1 MNLQLALALASGI
14 GIAAASGLRAFLPL
28 FAVGVAARLG
38 WIPLHHGSEWLAS
51 DPALWALGCATVLEI
66 AGDKIPVVDHAL
78 DAIGTVLR
86 PVAAFLGGYAVLR
99 GWGEP
104 WAQIAS
110 IALGAGAIA
119 IHAAKAKTR
128 LGSTAVSLGHANPI
142 LSVLEDLTSVGL
154 LLVAILAPLA
164 VLVLVV
170 LLVWLM
176 VRFRRGSRSPA
187 PTPPVG

>member
-38 WIPLHHGSEWLAS
+38 WIPLHPGSEWLAS

-78 DAIGTVLR
+78 DVIGTVLR
-86 PVAAFLGGYAVLR
+86 PAAAFLGGYAVLW

-110 IALGAGAIA
+110 IALGAGAVA

-154 LLVAILAPLA
+154 LVVAILAPLA